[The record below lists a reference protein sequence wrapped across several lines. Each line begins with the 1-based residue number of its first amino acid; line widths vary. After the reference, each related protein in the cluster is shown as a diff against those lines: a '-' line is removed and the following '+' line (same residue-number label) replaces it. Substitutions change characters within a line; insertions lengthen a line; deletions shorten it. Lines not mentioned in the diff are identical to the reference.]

1 MKPKGQAA
9 RFGQYW
15 TNGTWSW
22 TGDKEHQLWFPYAAP
37 PPRIGKGAPNRWAA
51 KQPIETPPFEYR
63 LAFMV
68 AGWRPVSQAEE
79 VEARELFRRRNTVHR
94 VNKEPEPDLDNLRYS
109 PPRQGLALEDY
120 ASSVCWL
127 EARSG
132 LVKRNGVWTQM
143 RRPIAGEEWDSRGYT
158 VNSLP
163 DGLMLSRE
171 ERELLARILA
181 KSPGRNRGRPPI
193 GERAMTAAERKQRSR
208 NQKAKAS
215 LPRGRNEP
223 STAVPMPLGPAVPG
237 TYPRYEAIIL
247 EIETMITKLLDVE
260 LAERYHEYLGQVL
273 DRLVIAPPDYIISR
287 EEFTIITAAAVLADK
302 LLLKPPELH

>member
-1 MKPKGQAA
+1 VKPKGQAA

-15 TNGTWSW
+15 TNGTRSW
-22 TGDKEHQLWFPYAAP
+22 TGDKEHQLWFPYGAP
-37 PPRIGKGAPNRWAA
+37 RVGKGAPNRWPS

-68 AGWRPVSQAEE
+68 AGSRPVSAAEE
-79 VEARELFRRRNTVHR
+79 NEARELFRRRNASR
-94 VNKEPEPDLDNLRYS
+94 LRSQKIGSFWFCEHSSVEEYAS
-109 PPRQGLALEDY
+109 GVCALEMRDPK
-120 ASSVCWL
+120 
-127 EARSG
+127 

-143 RRPIAGEEWDSRGYT
+143 RRPIAGEEWASRGYT

-302 LLLKPPELH
+302 LLLKPPEFH

>member
-15 TNGTWSW
+15 TNGTRSW
-22 TGDKEHQLWFPYAAP
+22 TGDKEHQLWFPYGAP
-37 PPRIGKGAPNRWAA
+37 RVGKGAPNRWPS

-68 AGWRPVSQAEE
+68 AGSRPVSAAEE
-79 VEARELFRRRNTVHR
+79 NEARELFRRRNASR
-94 VNKEPEPDLDNLRYS
+94 LRSQKIGSFWFCEHSSVEEYAS
-109 PPRQGLALEDY
+109 GVCALEMRDPK
-120 ASSVCWL
+120 
-127 EARSG
+127 

-143 RRPIAGEEWDSRGYT
+143 RRPIAGEEWASRGYT

-193 GERAMTAAERKQRSR
+193 GESAMTAAERKRRSR

-237 TYPRYEAIIL
+237 PSLIL
-247 EIETMITKLLDVE
+247 EIEHMVSKFLEFE
-260 LAERYHEYLGQVL
+260 LAEKYHQYLGEVL
-273 DRLVIAPPDYIISR
+273 DRLAAAPPSYILSR
-287 EEFTIITAAAVLADK
+287 EEFTIVAAAGVLGRR
-302 LLLKPPELH
+302 LLKPAAEFH